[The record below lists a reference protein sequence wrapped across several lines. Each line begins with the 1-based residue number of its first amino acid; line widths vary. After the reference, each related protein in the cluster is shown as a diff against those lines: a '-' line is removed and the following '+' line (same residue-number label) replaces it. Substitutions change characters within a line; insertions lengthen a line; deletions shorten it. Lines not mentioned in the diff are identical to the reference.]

1 MVEARNLRHDSER
14 APERLAEERVTPA
27 HVAGAQVGTTGWFP
41 GQQQPRDAHHAAWLP
56 ECSGVRRE
64 DGAGIFTMPADIR
77 RGYAPPRKEGGT
89 AGANASRPFGP
100 VTVAHPS
107 ASPGRQRLR
116 FARDRR
122 DTPVEYVSYSDDT
135 PTTDAI
141 VANPGA
147 EPASAAPS
155 LRAVAP
161 AAPSYTDMLAPATD
175 RIISLG
181 GIAMPT
187 LSTFTVSARLRNRNL
202 LSVIDLTPDEIHEV
216 LDTGARLKD
225 LLTGGQPHAY
235 LASKTLALLFEHPS
249 TRTRISLTA
258 GMAQLGGQAI
268 VLNPADL
275 QMSRG
280 ETIGDTARIFSGY
293 VNGIAARVA
302 SHDTLIELSE
312 SATVPVYNALSDKYH
327 PMQALSDMFTLKERF
342 GSLAGLKLAYVGDGA
357 NNMAASLMLAGSAL
371 GVNVTVATPGA
382 YQPDP
387 DVVTR
392 ARWQAG
398 SSGASVTVTDDPWA
412 AAKDAD
418 AIYTD
423 VHVSLNHKDGAARA
437 VALAPFKVTGE
448 LMATA
453 KPTAVFMHCL
463 PMHRGEE
470 VDAAVADGPRAIIF
484 EQAANRLHVQ
494 KAVLLQT
501 MC

>member
-1 MVEARNLRHDSER
+1 ML
-14 APERLAEERVTPA
+14 
-27 HVAGAQVGTTGWFP
+27 
-41 GQQQPRDAHHAAWLP
+41 
-56 ECSGVRRE
+56 
-64 DGAGIFTMPADIR
+64 ADIR
-77 RGYAPPRKEGGT
+77 RGHASPRKEGGT

-107 ASPGRQRLR
+107 ASTGRLRLR

-122 DTPVEYVSYSDDT
+122 DTRMEVFSYTDDA
-135 PTTDAI
+135 PNTDAI
-141 VANPGA
+141 TAGLA
-147 EPASAAPS
+147 QTAPAAAS

-161 AAPSYTDMLAPATD
+161 VAASYTDMLAPATD

-181 GIAMPT
+181 GVAMPT

-202 LSVIDLTPDEIHEV
+202 LSVIDLTPDEMHEV

-225 LLTGGQPHAY
+225 MLIGGQPHTY
-235 LASKTLALLFEHPS
+235 LAGKTLALIFEHPS

-268 VLNPADL
+268 VFNPSDL
-275 QMSRG
+275 QLSRG
-280 ETIGDTARIFSGY
+280 ETIGDTARIFSEY

-302 SHDTLIELSE
+302 SHDTLIELGE
-312 SATVPVYNALSDKYH
+312 NATVPVYNALSDKYH

-371 GVNVTVATPGA
+371 GVNVTVATPA
-382 YQPDP
+382 TYQPDP

-412 AAKDAD
+412 AATDAD

-448 LMATA
+448 LMAVA
-453 KPTAVFMHCL
+453 KRTAVFMHCL

-470 VDAAVADGPRAIIF
+470 VDAAVADGPQAIIF